1 MSESKKIHAEGLTS
15 ARSLAG
21 QGGVG
26 GATEEG
32 TGAPAEERRGKPRPG
47 RQGWR
52 ATARR
57 HVRPRP
63 AQVATRRSPKR
74 GKGWGAGVSRR
85 GAHVPGR
92 LGDGSLPLELERH
105 VERAPELPHG
115 CLGAGAGAGQPQA
128 QGLVQQLVAGKPGRG
143 AAPSVG
149 LTAAVAAGRG
159 RAPRGGSRS
168 RAQASS
174 RRGAQTVGPAA
185 AAAAVGGRGA
195 GGRRRKGSAGRA
207 QLGFPQYQKPPLR
220 VTRGVNFHVSKCQ
233 HDTFH
238 PRPLH
243 TAVAN

>member
-1 MSESKKIHAEGLTS
+1 MGRGRRRWRPAVHPNAERAGGRGGAEGVLTC
-15 ARSLAG
+15 R
-21 QGGVG
+21 GGV
-26 GATEEG
+26 ATG
-32 TGAPAEERRGKPRPG
+32 PCLLSSSDTSSALLNSRTVASAPAPGRGSRRLRGWCSSWWHAGAPCDR
-47 RQGWR
+47 W
-52 ATARR
+52 
-57 HVRPRP
+57 
-63 AQVATRRSPKR
+63 TR
-74 GKGWGAGVSRR
+74 
-85 GAHVPGR
+85 
-92 LGDGSLPLELERH
+92 
-105 VERAPELPHG
+105 
-115 CLGAGAGAGQPQA
+115 
-128 QGLVQQLVAGKPGRG
+128 GKPGRG

-159 RAPRGGSRS
+159 RPPRGGSRS

-185 AAAAVGGRGA
+185 AAAAVGGLGA
-195 GGRRRKGSAGRA
+195 GGRRCKGSAGRA